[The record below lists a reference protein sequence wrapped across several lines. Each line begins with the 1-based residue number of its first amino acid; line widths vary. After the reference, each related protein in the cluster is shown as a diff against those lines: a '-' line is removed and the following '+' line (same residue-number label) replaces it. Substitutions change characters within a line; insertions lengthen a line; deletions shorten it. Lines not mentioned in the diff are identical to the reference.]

1 MDHSIVI
8 VAYNADGSDDGDDGD
23 DSDDGDDGDDGDNS
37 NLNCTQTKWWYT
49 CEPVQSSRSTN
60 HGYWTAQNSWGTG
73 WGENGYVR
81 FELAEGAGVACS
93 NCDATS
99 PNVSSA

>member
-49 CEPVQSSRSTN
+49 CEPVQSTRSSDN
-60 HGYWTAQNSWGTG
+60 GYWTA
-73 WGENGYVR
+73 
-81 FELAEGAGVACS
+81 
-93 NCDATS
+93 
-99 PNVSSA
+99 